1 MGIFTCLLYT
11 SYSESK
17 VIDSRPADE
26 GASIR
31 RRRECLSCGKRFTTY
46 ETVESLPMVVV
57 KKDGSR
63 QSFERRKVLGGMI
76 RACEKRPVPLA
87 ELEKIAEEIEQDL
100 QNSMEREISTD
111 ASGEKVIDRLRSVDQ
126 VAYVRFASVYRQ
138 FKDIDTFMAVS
149 YTHLKQRRR
158 RHCRCKAAVPGRT
171 AGAGI
176 FGGRL

>member
-1 MGIFTCLLYT
+1 MKCPYCG
-11 SYSESK
+11 YSESK

-26 GASIR
+26 NASIR

-63 QSFERRKVLGGMI
+63 QSFERSKVLGGMI

-87 ELEKIAEEIEQDL
+87 ELERIAAEIEQDL
-100 QNSMEREISTD
+100 QNSMEREIPSERI
-111 ASGEKVIDRLRSVDQ
+111 GEKVMDRLRKVDQ

-138 FKDIDTFMAVS
+138 FKDIDTFMEELTKLLAE
-149 YTHLKQRRR
+149 K
-158 RHCRCKAAVPGRT
+158 
-171 AGAGI
+171 
-176 FGGRL
+176 